1 MDLHIVFSPF
11 LFHKS
16 SLYLGPHHWQGGLQ
30 SFIGE
35 VAAGGRAF
43 ANLLFSTSDDA
54 IKELSC
60 DVIVNHILAMYVMTT
75 AKRKLKIIL

>member
-1 MDLHIVFSPF
+1 MQH
-11 LFHKS
+11 
-16 SLYLGPHHWQGGLQ
+16 QGGLQ
-30 SFIGE
+30 SFIGQ
-35 VAAGGRAF
+35 VAAGGSAF